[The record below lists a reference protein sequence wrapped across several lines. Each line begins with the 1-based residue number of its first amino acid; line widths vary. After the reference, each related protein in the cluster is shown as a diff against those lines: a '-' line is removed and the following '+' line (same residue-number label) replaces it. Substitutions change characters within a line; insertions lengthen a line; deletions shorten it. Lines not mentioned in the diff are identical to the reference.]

1 MIHAC
6 LRVDRV
12 LVAKDEHMA
21 AFGIDPADTPSADS
35 AIWRNHVQNII
46 ECDDRA
52 MSPTLAAQDY
62 PATLIKG
69 RRLEN
74 TALTL
79 SQQ

>member
-6 LRVDRV
+6 V

-21 AFGIDPADTPSADS
+21 AFGLDPADIPSADF

-52 MSPTLAAQDY
+52 MAPTLAA
-62 PATLIKG
+62 
-69 RRLEN
+69 
-74 TALTL
+74 
-79 SQQ
+79 